1 MKRSSFATISMKKI
15 TIIAIIYT
23 FCVTALAQQSTLILV
38 RPDSHFAS
46 SYRAKVLVNDSILK
60 TLYLYN
66 NSYATQKLNGDT
78 VKLYEAGSSRK
89 PLVITPAAGETVY
102 GLVTVWPGF
111 WSAQTE
117 LNLIDSQK
125 AQGYLLNPKILD
137 LRKPLTRPMMRVGI
151 ELGAG
156 FGLNDF
162 AIIQTTDGNES
173 KLGYGGGLMY
183 GLLVG
188 NQFTNHF
195 DLELSYR
202 FADRGLTPHL
212 ENASIHFTRHLVNIT
227 PSFVIPIQGGYYQRV
242 RVGGGLTMAFDAKQ
256 KWNTSE
262 LQTGFKDTWIY
273 DNAVGYHATCVYE
286 LNFAKHFSSYMGL
299 RYTDITYAFK
309 QSAIA
314 VPVIDKLTNPHGN
327 SIDFLIGFSFHF

>member
-1 MKRSSFATISMKKI
+1 MKKI
-15 TIIAIIYT
+15 TFIAILHA
-23 FCVTALAQQSTLILV
+23 FCFTVLAQQSTLVLI
-38 RPDSHFAS
+38 RPDNHFAS
-46 SYRAKVLVNDSILK
+46 SQRAKVFVKDSVVKPLC
-60 TLYLYN
+60 LYN
-66 NSYATQKLNGDT
+66 NSYAIQKLKGDT
-78 VKLYEAGSSRK
+78 IQLYEASSSRK
-89 PLVITPAAGETVY
+89 PLVVAPTPGATVY

-111 WSAQTE
+111 WSVQTE

-162 AIIQTTDGNES
+162 AIIQTTEGDES
-173 KLGYGGGLMY
+173 KLGYGGGIMY
-183 GLLVG
+183 GLMVG

-202 FADRGLTPHL
+202 YADRGLTPHL

-273 DNAVGYHATCVYE
+273 DNAVGYHATLVYE
-286 LNFAKHFSSYMGL
+286 LNFAKNFSSYMGL

-314 VPVIDKLTNPHGN
+314 VPVIDKLTNPRGN
-327 SIDFLIGFSFHF
+327 SIDLLIGFSYHF